1 MSRSRPRNSLRLL
14 PFPYPGRKTTR
25 KQLHAGWEQNDSRTC
40 ALPKACKIPTQHM
53 VNPAKLQEELEGY
66 CGLGMYDEALRRIT
80 QARRKGDHSLTL
92 AFLRTRILRA
102 AGRFVELKK
111 TAEQLRR
118 QRPEEPEVWVSLADA
133 VRHQD
138 SLQQGRSILLEAER
152 KFPDNPHIKFQL
164 GCYHC
169 QLRDL
174 DKARSYLQAA
184 IRLDESW
191 ATVAKEDAD
200 LAPLREKS

>member
-1 MSRSRPRNSLRLL
+1 M
-14 PFPYPGRKTTR
+14 
-25 KQLHAGWEQNDSRTC
+25 DS
-40 ALPKACKIPTQHM
+40 AS
-53 VNPAKLQEELEGY
+53 KLQEELEGY
-66 CGLGMYDEALRRIT
+66 CGLGMYDEALHRIAL
-80 QARRKGDHSLTL
+80 ARRKGDHSLTL
-92 AFLRTRILRA
+92 DFLRTRILRA

-118 QRPEEPEVWVSLADA
+118 LRPEEPEVWVSLADA

-138 SLQQGRSILLEAER
+138 SLQKGRSILLEAER

-184 IRLDESW
+184 IRLDQSW
-191 ATVAKEDAD
+191 ANVAKEDAD

>member
-1 MSRSRPRNSLRLL
+1 MQFSVRAMD
-14 PFPYPGRKTTR
+14 
-25 KQLHAGWEQNDSRTC
+25 Q
-40 ALPKACKIPTQHM
+40 
-53 VNPAKLQEELEGY
+53 PAKLQEELEGY
-66 CGLGMYDEALRRIT
+66 CGLGMYDEALRRIS

-92 AFLRTRILRA
+92 DFLRTRILRA
-102 AGRFVELKK
+102 AGRFVELRK

-118 QRPEEPEVWVSLADA
+118 QRPDEPEVWVSLADA

-152 KFPDNPHIKFQL
+152 KFPNNPHIKFQL

-184 IRLDESW
+184 IRIDESW
-191 ATVAKEDAD
+191 ASVAKEDAD
-200 LAPLREKS
+200 LAPLREVS

>member
-1 MSRSRPRNSLRLL
+1 M
-14 PFPYPGRKTTR
+14 
-25 KQLHAGWEQNDSRTC
+25 D
-40 ALPKACKIPTQHM
+40 
-53 VNPAKLQEELEGY
+53 NPAKLQEELEGY

-92 AFLRTRILRA
+92 DFLRTRILRA
-102 AGRFVELKK
+102 AGRFMELKK

-200 LAPLREKS
+200 LAPLRQKS

>member
-1 MSRSRPRNSLRLL
+1 MNRSAPRNSTRLYL
-14 PFPYPGRKTTR
+14 ARPSGRKTAR
-25 KQLHAGWEQNDSRTC
+25 KQLHTQWEQNDARSC
-40 ALPKACKIPTQHM
+40 ARPKACKISIQLM
-53 VNPAKLQEELEGY
+53 DNPAKLQEELEGY

-92 AFLRTRILRA
+92 DFLRTRILRA